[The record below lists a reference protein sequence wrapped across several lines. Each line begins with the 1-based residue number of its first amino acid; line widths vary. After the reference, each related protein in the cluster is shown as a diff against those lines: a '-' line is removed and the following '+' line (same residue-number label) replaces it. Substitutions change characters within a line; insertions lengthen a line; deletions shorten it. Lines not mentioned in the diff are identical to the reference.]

1 MILFVNMLRYFYEN
15 DLVNYVETTI
25 NDWRVAIEESSRH
38 LLEKRIIDHVYVEE
52 MIRNVEEHGA
62 YILIAP
68 HVVMPHAMQGGS
80 HVFDTTISF
89 TKMNVPVPFEEGT
102 KSARLF
108 FTLAAKEPKQHLENI
123 QSLSELLMQDG
134 LIEELLAT
142 ETIEDYQM
150 VMEKYELI

>member
-1 MILFVNMLRYFYEN
+1 MLRYFYEN

-25 NDWRVAIEESSRH
+25 KDWRVAIEESSRH

-68 HVVMPHAMQGGS
+68 HVAMPHAMQSGS

-89 TKMNVPVPFEEGT
+89 TKMNAPVPFEEGT
-102 KSARLF
+102 KSASLF

-150 VMEKYELI
+150 VMEKYEPL

>member
-1 MILFVNMLRYFYEN
+1 MLRYFYEN
-15 DLVNYVETTI
+15 NLVNYVETTI
-25 NDWRVAIEESSRH
+25 KDWRVAIEESSRH

-68 HVVMPHAMQGGS
+68 HVAMPHAMQSGS

-89 TKMNVPVPFEEGT
+89 TKMNAPVPFEEGT
-102 KSARLF
+102 KSASLF

-150 VMEKYELI
+150 VMEKYEPL

>member
-1 MILFVNMLRYFYEN
+1 MLRYFYEN

-68 HVVMPHAMQGGS
+68 HVAMPHAMQGGS
-80 HVFDTTISF
+80 RVFDTTISF
-89 TKMNVPVPFEEGT
+89 TKMNAPVPFEEGT
-102 KSARLF
+102 KSASLF

-150 VMEKYELI
+150 VMEKYEPL

>member
-1 MILFVNMLRYFYEN
+1 MLRYFYEN

-68 HVVMPHAMQGGS
+68 HVAMPHAMQSGS

-89 TKMNVPVPFEEGT
+89 TKMNAPVPFEEGT
-102 KSARLF
+102 KSASLF

-150 VMEKYELI
+150 VMEKYEPL

>member
-1 MILFVNMLRYFYEN
+1 MLRYFYEN

-68 HVVMPHAMQGGS
+68 HVAMPHAMQSGS

-89 TKMNVPVPFEEGT
+89 TKMNAPVPFEEGS
-102 KSARLF
+102 KSASLF

-150 VMEKYELI
+150 VMEKYEPL

>member
-1 MILFVNMLRYFYEN
+1 MLRYFYEN

-25 NDWRVAIEESSRH
+25 KDWRVAIEESSRH

-68 HVVMPHAMQGGS
+68 HVAMPHAMQSGS

-89 TKMNVPVPFEEGT
+89 TKMNAPVPFEEGT
-102 KSARLF
+102 KSASLF

-134 LIEELLAT
+134 LIEELLVT

-150 VMEKYELI
+150 VMEKYEPL

>member
-1 MILFVNMLRYFYEN
+1 MLRYFYEN

-68 HVVMPHAMQGGS
+68 HVAMPHAMQSGS

-89 TKMNVPVPFEEGT
+89 TKMNAPVPFEEGT
-102 KSARLF
+102 KSASLF

-150 VMEKYELI
+150 VMEKYEPI

>member
-1 MILFVNMLRYFYEN
+1 LILFVNMLRYFYEN

-52 MIRNVEEHGA
+52 MIRNVEQHGA

-68 HVVMPHAMQGGS
+68 HVAMPHAMQSGS

-89 TKMNVPVPFEEGT
+89 TKMNAPVPFEEGT
-102 KSARLF
+102 KSASLF

-150 VMEKYELI
+150 VMEKYEPL

>member
-1 MILFVNMLRYFYEN
+1 MLRYFYEN

-25 NDWRVAIEESSRH
+25 KDWRVAIEESSRH

-68 HVVMPHAMQGGS
+68 HVAMPHAMQSGS

-89 TKMNVPVPFEEGT
+89 TKMNAPVPFEEGS
-102 KSARLF
+102 KSASLF

-150 VMEKYELI
+150 VMEKYEPL